1 MMLEIAKA
9 GSSASP
15 VSMTA
20 IARGT
25 DISKSYLEQLAI
37 PLKASGLLHGR
48 TGRAGGYTL
57 AKPAE
62 DIRLREIVE
71 STIGPIDLVECVS
84 DPNQCLRSP
93 ECETRLIWALVTN
106 RIRSMLDEYSLAD
119 LTNPEFLQ
127 FIREEIGPALVM
139 PRKRAGAKVMRK
151 TCGPEPTRTRSRKRA
166 SPSSSS

>member
-1 MMLEIAKA
+1 MLEIAKA
-9 GSSASP
+9 GSGASP
-15 VSMTA
+15 VSMTT
-20 IARGT
+20 ISRGT

-57 AKPAE
+57 ARPAS

-84 DPNQCLRSP
+84 DPNQCTRAAD
-93 ECETRLIWALVTN
+93 CETRLVWALITS

-119 LTNPEFLQ
+119 LTNPEYLQ
-127 FIREEIGPALVM
+127 YIREEIGPALVM
-139 PRKRAGAKVMRK
+139 PRKRGGANSSRK
-151 TCGPEPTRTRSRKRA
+151 TCGPEPARVRSRKRA
-166 SPSSSS
+166 TSS